1 MFNKKTFHILIK
13 LFLVA
18 TNIHALFLVFSGKPK
33 QIVIGIVILAVFYL
47 FFFFN
52 YIFDTGS
59 AVYARNLS
67 IRGEALGVTVHKGLQ
82 YTVKDITSYEV
93 EENYLTKEKWEKL
106 REELNL
112 YAIEFFERN
121 FPYIEW
127 DSQFYLKRYDEY
139 VGGSFC
145 PAERHENLFFDKPT
159 PPITLNEVFVYAVV
173 KFGDFEIIRTIVE
186 HELVHYALWKQEQ
199 GYIDGEKD
207 FESKLKELNIRSN
220 NPKQT
225 QLYSFS
231 IKRDNTENG
240 VFDTLRL
247 LIPPNE
253 LAEEENYKPVLEN
266 YRQKYSTLLERSAQ

>member
-112 YAIEFFERN
+112 YAIEFFKRN
-121 FPYIEW
+121 FPFAPFDI
-127 DSQFYLKRYDEY
+127 LKIGLIAVAVPILSIGALVTDNDGSILLLFLYTLMPSIQVIAHLNHHASRYNAQELMADI
-139 VGGSFC
+139 
-145 PAERHENLFFDKPT
+145 NL
-159 PPITLNEVFVYAVV
+159 
-173 KFGDFEIIRTIVE
+173 G
-186 HELVHYALWKQEQ
+186 LV
-199 GYIDGEKD
+199 
-207 FESKLKELNIRSN
+207 
-220 NPKQT
+220 
-225 QLYSFS
+225 
-231 IKRDNTENG
+231 
-240 VFDTLRL
+240 
-247 LIPPNE
+247 
-253 LAEEENYKPVLEN
+253 
-266 YRQKYSTLLERSAQ
+266 YSTLILAGVLFLYVLVSWFILWRKSRTQ

>member
-1 MFNKKTFHILIK
+1 MFNKKTFHVLIK

-33 QIVIGIVILAVFYL
+33 QIIIGIVILAVFYL

-59 AVYARNLS
+59 VVYARNLS

-93 EENYLTKEKWEKL
+93 EENFLTKEKWEKL

-112 YAIEFFERN
+112 YAIKFIKHN
-121 FPYIEW
+121 FPHIEW
-127 DSQFYLKRYDEY
+127 DSQFYLKRYDEH

-145 PAERHENLFFDKPT
+145 PAERHENLFFDKPI
-159 PPITLNEVFVYAVV
+159 PPITLNEAFVYAVI
-173 KFGDFEIIRTIVE
+173 KFDDFEIIRTIVE

-199 GYIDGEKD
+199 RFFDGEQD

-220 NPKQT
+220 TPKQT
-225 QLYSFS
+225 KLYSFS
-231 IKRDNTENG
+231 IKRDNSENG
-240 VFDTLRL
+240 VFDTLQL
-247 LIPPNE
+247 IIPPNE
-253 LAEEENYKPVLEN
+253 LAVEENYKPVLRN
-266 YRQKYSTLLERSAQ
+266 YCQKYKSK

>member
-33 QIVIGIVILAVFYL
+33 QIIIGMVILAVFYL

-52 YIFDTGS
+52 YIFDMGS

-67 IRGEALGVTVHKGLQ
+67 IRGEALGVTVHQELQ
-82 YTVKDITSYEV
+82 YTVKDITSYRV
-93 EENYLTKEKWEKL
+93 EENYLTKEKWERL
-106 REELNL
+106 REKLNL
-112 YAIEFFERN
+112 YAIEFFKRN
-121 FPYIEW
+121 FPYIKW

-159 PPITLNEVFVYAVV
+159 PPITLNEVFVYAVI
-173 KFGDFEIIRTIVE
+173 KFDDFEIIRTIVE

-199 GYIDGEKD
+199 GYLDGEKD

-220 NPKQT
+220 NPKQN

-240 VFDTLRL
+240 AFDTLQL

-266 YRQKYSTLLERSAQ
+266 YRQKYSPLPPPN

>member
-33 QIVIGIVILAVFYL
+33 QIIIGIVILAVFYL

-52 YIFDTGS
+52 YIFYTGS

-112 YAIEFFERN
+112 YAIEFFKRN

-159 PPITLNEVFVYAVV
+159 PPITLNEVFVYAVIR
-173 KFGDFEIIRTIVE
+173 FDDFEIIRTIVE

-199 GYIDGEKD
+199 GYLDGEKD
-207 FESKLKELNIRSN
+207 FENKLKELNIRSN

-240 VFDTLRL
+240 VFDTLQL

-253 LAEEENYKPVLEN
+253 LVEEENYQPVLED
-266 YRQKYSTLLERSAQ
+266 YRQKYISK

>member
-18 TNIHALFLVFSGKPK
+18 TNIHALFLVFSGEPK
-33 QIVIGIVILAVFYL
+33 QIIIGIVILAVFYL

-59 AVYARNLS
+59 VVYARNLS
-67 IRGEALGVTVHKGLQ
+67 IKDETLGAAVHKGLQ
-82 YTVKDITSYEV
+82 YTVKDITSYRV

-112 YAIEFFERN
+112 YAIGFLKRN
-121 FPYIEW
+121 FPYIKW
-127 DSQFYLKRYDEY
+127 DSQFYLKKYDEY

-159 PPITLNEVFVYAVV
+159 PPITLNEVFVYAVI
-173 KFGDFEIIRTIVE
+173 KFDDFEIIRTIVE

-199 GYIDGEKD
+199 GYRDGEKD

-240 VFDTLRL
+240 VFDTLQL

-266 YRQKYSTLLERSAQ
+266 YRQKYSSERSLP

>member
-33 QIVIGIVILAVFYL
+33 QIIIGIVILAVFYL

-59 AVYARNLS
+59 A
-67 IRGEALGVTVHKGLQ
+67 GVAVHKGLQ

-112 YAIEFFERN
+112 YAVEFLKHN
-121 FPYIEW
+121 FPYVEW
-127 DSQFYLKRYDEY
+127 DSQFYLKKHNEY

-145 PAERHENLFFDKPT
+145 PAERHENLFYDRPI
-159 PPITLNEVFVYAVV
+159 PPITLNEAFVYAVV

-186 HELVHYALWKQEQ
+186 HELVHYALWKQER
-199 GYIDGEKD
+199 GFFDGEKD
-207 FESKLKELNIRSN
+207 FENKLKELNIRSN

-231 IKRDNTENG
+231 IKRENTENG
-240 VFDTLRL
+240 VFDTLQL

-253 LAEEENYKPVLEN
+253 LAEEENYQPVLEE
-266 YRQKYSTLLERSAQ
+266 YKKKYIK

>member
-18 TNIHALFLVFSGKPK
+18 TNIHALFLVFGGKPK
-33 QIVIGIVILAVFYL
+33 QIIIGLVILAVFYL

-59 AVYARNLS
+59 VVYARNLS
-67 IRGEALGVTVHKGLQ
+67 IGGEALGVAVHKLLQ
-82 YTVKDITSYEV
+82 YTVKDITSYRV
-93 EENYLTKEKWEKL
+93 EKNYLTKEKWEKL

-112 YAIEFFERN
+112 YAIEFFKRN

-127 DSQFYLKRYDEY
+127 DSQFYLKRNDGY

-145 PAERHENLFFDKPT
+145 PAERHENLFYDRPI
-159 PPITLNEVFVYAVV
+159 PPITLNEAFVYAVV

-199 GYIDGEKD
+199 GYLDGEKD

-240 VFDTLRL
+240 AFDTLQL

-253 LAEEENYKPVLEN
+253 LAEEENYKLVLEN
-266 YRQKYSTLLERSAQ
+266 YRQKYNPTP

>member
-1 MFNKKTFHILIK
+1 MFNKKIFHILIK

-18 TNIHALFLVFSGKPK
+18 TNIHAFFLVLNGEPK
-33 QIVIGIVILAVFYL
+33 QIIIGIVILAVFYL

-67 IRGEALGVTVHKGLQ
+67 IRGEALGVAVHKALQ
-82 YTVKDITSYEV
+82 YTVKDITSYGV
-93 EENYLTKEKWEKL
+93 EENYLTKEKWETL
-106 REELNL
+106 RGELNL
-112 YAIEFFERN
+112 YAIEFFKRN

-127 DSQFYLKRYDEY
+127 DSQFYLKRYDEH

-145 PAERHENLFFDKPT
+145 PAERHENLFYDRPI
-159 PPITLNEVFVYAVV
+159 PPIILNEAFVYAVV

-186 HELVHYALWKQEQ
+186 HELVHYALWKQER
-199 GYIDGEKD
+199 GFFDGEKD
-207 FESKLKELNIRSN
+207 FENKLKELNIRSN

-231 IKRDNTENG
+231 IKRENTENG
-240 VFDTLRL
+240 VLDTLRL
-247 LIPPNE
+247 IIPPNE
-253 LAEEENYKPVLEN
+253 LAEKENYQPVLEE
-266 YRQKYSTLLERSAQ
+266 YKKKYIK

>member
-1 MFNKKTFHILIK
+1 MFNKKTFHVLIK
-13 LFLVA
+13 LFIVA

-33 QIVIGIVILAVFYL
+33 QIIIGIIILAVFYL

-52 YIFDTGS
+52 YIFDAGS
-59 AVYARNLS
+59 VVYARNLG
-67 IRGEALGVTVHKGLQ
+67 IRGESLGVAVHKGLQ

-112 YAIEFFERN
+112 YAVEFLKHN
-121 FPYIEW
+121 FPYVEW
-127 DSQFYLKRYDEY
+127 DSQFYLKRHNEY

-145 PAERHENLFFDKPT
+145 PAERHENLFYDRPI
-159 PPITLNEVFVYAVV
+159 PPITLNEAFAYAVV
-173 KFGDFEIIRTIVE
+173 KFDDFEIIRTIVE
-186 HELVHYALWKQEQ
+186 HELVHYALWKQER
-199 GYIDGEKD
+199 GFFDGEKD
-207 FESKLKELNIRSN
+207 FENKLKELNIRSN

-240 VFDTLRL
+240 VLDTLQL

-253 LAEEENYKPVLEN
+253 LAEEENYQPVLEE
-266 YRQKYSTLLERSAQ
+266 YKKKYVK